1 MESSE
6 PFARQRAHAE
16 AQAELNQAF
25 GLEIA

>member
-6 PFARQRAHAE
+6 PFARQRIHAE
-16 AQAELNQAF
+16 THAELNQAF